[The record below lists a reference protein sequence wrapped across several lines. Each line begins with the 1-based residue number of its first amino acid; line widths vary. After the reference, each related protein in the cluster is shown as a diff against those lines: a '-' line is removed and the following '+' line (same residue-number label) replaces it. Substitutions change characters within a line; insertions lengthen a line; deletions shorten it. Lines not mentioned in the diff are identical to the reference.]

1 MLQSTWEGQPELP
14 LTTVFGILA
23 NRGVGWGSSDKEL
36 VDALVEMGSEHPGLL
51 TPDAA
56 TTAVV
61 TSENPGA
68 TVTFNEG
75 QVVVRP
81 RGGQGPRGHA
91 HGKGQGHRKGRRLEE
106 TMPSVWEFESARPVG
121 PGWPLVVTDRDHFDH
136 RLGVAKLITV
146 FEPEAVP
153 AGLERL
159 DIGDA
164 QWLVL
169 FQDGTRGLLGRTV
182 RLWTM
187 DRRSVNRNV
196 VAWEKIVECV
206 AGSDMVVAPRG
217 GGPDMNLGE
226 VERVIHLNP

>member
-1 MLQSTWEGQPELP
+1 
-14 LTTVFGILA
+14 
-23 NRGVGWGSSDKEL
+23 
-36 VDALVEMGSEHPGLL
+36 
-51 TPDAA
+51 
-56 TTAVV
+56 
-61 TSENPGA
+61 
-68 TVTFNEG
+68 
-75 QVVVRP
+75 
-81 RGGQGPRGHA
+81 
-91 HGKGQGHRKGRRLEE
+91 
-106 TMPSVWEFESARPVG
+106 MPSVWEFESARPVG